1 MSKQKIRISINPLSN
16 LEKSPVDIVELGE
29 VLDFVS
35 AKFEIDSINIQLNEK
50 KKPSEL
56 YFSLLSGLCKTA
68 SKNVVVENYV
78 GNKKPNTLKLD
89 SFSTMIL
96 IIDNLDG
103 YTLVYNNE
111 KHSFKDVT
119 AFRSILDIL

>member
-1 MSKQKIRISINPLSN
+1 MNKQKIRISINPLSI
-16 LEKSPVDIVELGE
+16 LDKPPIDIVELGD
-29 VLDFVS
+29 VLDYISV
-35 AKFEIDSINIQLNEK
+35 KFDIESLSIQLNEK

-68 SKNVVVENYV
+68 CKKIIVENYV
-78 GNKKPNTLKLD
+78 GSKKPNTLKLD
-89 SFSTMIL
+89 SFSSMLL

-103 YTLVYNNE
+103 YTLIYNNE
-111 KHSFKDVT
+111 KHSFKDVE

>member
-1 MSKQKIRISINPLSN
+1 MNKQKIRISINPLSI
-16 LEKSPVDIVELGE
+16 LDKPPIDIVELGD
-29 VLDFVS
+29 VLDYISV
-35 AKFEIDSINIQLNEK
+35 KFDIESLSIQLNEK

-68 SKNVVVENYV
+68 CKKIIVENYV
-78 GNKKPNTLKLD
+78 GSKKPNTLKLD
-89 SFSTMIL
+89 SFSSMLL

-103 YTLVYNNE
+103 YTLIYNNE
-111 KHSFKDVT
+111 KHSFKDIE

>member
-1 MSKQKIRISINPLSN
+1 MNKQKIRISINPLSILDKPPIN
-16 LEKSPVDIVELGE
+16 IVELGD
-29 VLDFVS
+29 VLDYISV
-35 AKFEIDSINIQLNEK
+35 KFDIESLSIQLNEK

-68 SKNVVVENYV
+68 CKKIIVENYV
-78 GNKKPNTLKLD
+78 GSKKPNTLKLD
-89 SFSTMIL
+89 SFSSMLL

-103 YTLVYNNE
+103 YTLIYNNE
-111 KHSFKDVT
+111 KHSFKDIE